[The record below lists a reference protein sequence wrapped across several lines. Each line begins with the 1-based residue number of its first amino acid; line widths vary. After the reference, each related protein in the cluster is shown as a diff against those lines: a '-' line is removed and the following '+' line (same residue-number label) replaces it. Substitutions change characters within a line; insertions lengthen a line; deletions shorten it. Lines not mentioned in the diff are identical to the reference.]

1 MADSN
6 DGTTQKEDKSNSWS
20 LIAASTFPATVL
32 EWYHGPKRWARTFRS
47 STAIDPAISDE
58 REEGT
63 TGMLPHVLAP
73 FQTHSFTSAPL
84 FFFSFFSLSLC
95 LFFLFQYQCDFY
107 FVLIS
112 SIIDQYNELIY
123 IYELGLIERKRERER
138 EMLTKKSDIHR
149 TQLADRIEIMKLS
162 AWSNYTPQ
170 NRWVEPFKSILN
182 PNTILNSWTI
192 PSKCTSLQ
200 KLN

>member
-1 MADSN
+1 
-6 DGTTQKEDKSNSWS
+6 
-20 LIAASTFPATVL
+20 
-32 EWYHGPKRWARTFRS
+32 
-47 STAIDPAISDE
+47 
-58 REEGT
+58 
-63 TGMLPHVLAP
+63 MLPHVLAP
-73 FQTHSFTSAPL
+73 FQTHSFTSAHL

-162 AWSNYTPQ
+162 A
-170 NRWVEPFKSILN
+170 
-182 PNTILNSWTI
+182 
-192 PSKCTSLQ
+192 
-200 KLN
+200 

>member
-1 MADSN
+1 MEQPKKKTNQTADRLSPRLHFQQRSSN
-6 DGTTQKEDKSNSWS
+6 DITARKGE
-20 LIAASTFPATVL
+20 
-32 EWYHGPKRWARTFRS
+32 HGNF
-47 STAIDPAISDE
+47 DPAPPSIRPFRMSARKE
-58 REEGT
+58 
-63 TGMLPHVLAP
+63 LPECFRMFWL
-73 FQTHSFTSAPL
+73 HSRRIVSPPHTF

-162 AWSNYTPQ
+162 A
-170 NRWVEPFKSILN
+170 
-182 PNTILNSWTI
+182 
-192 PSKCTSLQ
+192 
-200 KLN
+200 